1 MSNFP
6 RTGETGSVSVGGKVV
21 IYGTSDGGTTW
32 YPIVVDSD
40 GRLSVV
46 SGLVPE
52 SYDYIE
58 LSYTGSD
65 LTGVVYKTNGVGG
78 TTVAT
83 LALGYDGNSNL
94 TSVART

>member
-52 SYDYIE
+52 EYDYIA
-58 LSYTGSD
+58 LSYTGD
-65 LTGVVYKTNGVGG
+65 NLTGVVYRTGGVSGSV
-78 TTVAT
+78 VAT
-83 LALGYDGNSNL
+83 LTLAYTGAILD
-94 TSVART
+94 SVART